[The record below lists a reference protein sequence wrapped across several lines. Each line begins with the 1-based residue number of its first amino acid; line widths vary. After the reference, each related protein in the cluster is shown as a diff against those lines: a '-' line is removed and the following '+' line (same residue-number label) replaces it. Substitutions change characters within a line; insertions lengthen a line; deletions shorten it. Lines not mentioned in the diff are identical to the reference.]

1 MTKKI
6 IQCKVCNLS
15 CNLQIEK
22 IDKQYKVTG
31 NRCNRGKEFGL
42 KEIEEPDRIITGRA
56 LLKNGPMSRVPVKST
71 DLIPSEKVDE
81 VMEIIKNTVVYAPV
95 NKGEIVIKNIL
106 NTGVDIVTQR
116 KVN

>member
-1 MTKKI
+1 
-6 IQCKVCNLS
+6 
-15 CNLQIEK
+15 
-22 IDKQYKVTG
+22 
-31 NRCNRGKEFGL
+31 
-42 KEIEEPDRIITGRA
+42 
-56 LLKNGPMSRVPVKST
+56 MSRVPVKST